1 MGQVAKIDQFSA
13 VPKKVLCFHLAFVP
27 VFFVREILNIC
38 CFLKKIDANQR
49 AIFTSLFETNFQS
62 LRGLFCGYILHLV
75 IRNKY
80 LVLLNSRTPSSCVQF
95 LYSSRKTNRLNSWLT
110 KKSFSLLKYQDRYVP
125 FGLFQFLLLF
135 GRFGNICSKFMPL
148 ILKNFLL
155 QKVRDTFHRSS
166 CKIWQTMVAKVL
178 CF

>member
-1 MGQVAKIDQFSA
+1 MFSFSSCSSF
-13 VPKKVLCFHLAFVP
+13 LCQRDIEYLLLFKEKLMPTKEPYLLH
-27 VFFVREILNIC
+27 
-38 CFLKKIDANQR
+38 FLKR
-49 AIFTSLFETNFQS
+49 IFNHLGVYSADIFCIQLLEIST
-62 LRGLFCGYILHLV
+62 LFCLIQELPLLV
-75 IRNKY
+75 Y
-80 LVLLNSRTPSSCVQF
+80 SF

-148 ILKNFLL
+148 ILKNFLF

>member
-1 MGQVAKIDQFSA
+1 M
-13 VPKKVLCFHLAFVP
+13 
-27 VFFVREILNIC
+27 
-38 CFLKKIDANQR
+38 
-49 AIFTSLFETNFQS
+49 
-62 LRGLFCGYILHLV
+62 
-75 IRNKY
+75 
-80 LVLLNSRTPSSCVQF
+80 LNSRTPSSCVQF
-95 LYSSRKTNRLNSWLT
+95 LYSSRKTNRLNSCLT

-178 CF
+178 CFWNPLSYINVFRILSVFIVYLLFCNSQICHKSSRQRISWVFMVNKKQSPT